1 MQEPS
6 VDITRARSHE
16 YYRLAS
22 VIGETMQDLHLD
34 SDMENPVIT
43 AKEVAD
49 ILHCSKSKAY
59 GLIKRLNIE
68 LQQKGK
74 ITLHGATSRKYFKE
88 RLYLA

>member
-1 MQEPS
+1 
-6 VDITRARSHE
+6 
-16 YYRLAS
+16 
-22 VIGETMQDLHLD
+22 
-34 SDMENPVIT
+34 MENPVIT

-59 GLIKRLNIE
+59 GLIKRLNVE

>member
-1 MQEPS
+1 
-6 VDITRARSHE
+6 
-16 YYRLAS
+16 
-22 VIGETMQDLHLD
+22 
-34 SDMENPVIT
+34 MENPVIT

-74 ITLHGATSRKYFKE
+74 ITLHGKTSRKYFKE